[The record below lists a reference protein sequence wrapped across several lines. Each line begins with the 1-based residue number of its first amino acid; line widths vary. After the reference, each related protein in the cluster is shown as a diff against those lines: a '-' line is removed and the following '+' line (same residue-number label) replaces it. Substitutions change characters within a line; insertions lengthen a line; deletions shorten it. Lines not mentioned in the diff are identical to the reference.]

1 MASHNITAK
10 YSGGMS
16 FSSDLDGHTV
26 IIDTDHGSGGNDTGP
41 RPKALM
47 LISLAGC
54 TGVDV
59 VEILNKM
66 RVKFSELSIHVEGE
80 LTEVVPKT
88 YHTVTVTY
96 KIKVKSEDET
106 KVQKAVNLSQ
116 EKYCGVSAM
125 FKAFCTLK
133 TAVVYL

>member
-1 MASHNITAK
+1 MAHHSITAK
-10 YSGGMS
+10 HSGGMS

-26 IIDTDHGSGGNDTGP
+26 IIDLGHAGGGNDTGP

-66 RVKFSELSIHVEGE
+66 RVKFSELSIHVQGD
-80 LTEVVPKT
+80 LTDVVPKT
-88 YHTVTVTY
+88 YHTVTITY
-96 KIKVKSEDET
+96 KIKVVKEDEP
-106 KVQKAVNLSQ
+106 KVQKAVLLSQ
-116 EKYCGVSAM
+116 DKYCGVSAM
-125 FKAFCTLK
+125 FRAFCTLK
-133 TAVVYL
+133 TAIVYI

>member
-26 IIDTDHGSGGNDTGP
+26 IIDTDHSGGGNDTGP

-66 RVKFSELSIHVEGE
+66 RVKFSELSVHVEGE
-80 LTEVVPKT
+80 LTEIVPKT

-96 KIKVKSEDET
+96 KIKVTEEDEA

-125 FKAFCTLK
+125 FKAFCTLN